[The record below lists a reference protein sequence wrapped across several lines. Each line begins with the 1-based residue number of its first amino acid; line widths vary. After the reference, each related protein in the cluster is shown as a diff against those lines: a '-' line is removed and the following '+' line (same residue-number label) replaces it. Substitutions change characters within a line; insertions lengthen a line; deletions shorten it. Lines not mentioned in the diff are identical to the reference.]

1 MKNIIQRGVCLLLLL
16 AVTAALSACGQSGAK
31 NTIYAVEAGSAGE
44 EVAKEKGL
52 DRQQCPGSGS
62 RPDGGSRR
70 DLRRRRY

>member
-44 EVAKEKGL
+44 EVAK